1 MHLRSVALTAIAL
14 SVIVVTFAYLLPQV
28 ADYGEVRQAFKALS
42 PGWLLSL
49 LIVTIANVATYAPNW
64 MVALPGLKYRQSIEV
79 TMAGTAVSNVA
90 PLGGAVG
97 MGMQMAM
104 FKGWGFERSQASRAM
119 IVTGIW
125 NNMTNLAMPLVG
137 LLVLTMRGGKNV
149 ALEAAAKIGGVV
161 LIIAV
166 FLLWQLFRSE
176 VGARNVGRAFDRLRA
191 PIARLRRTEPVR
203 SGPETLAD
211 FRRDSVEL
219 IRKRWL
225 ALTVTTLG
233 GVMFV
238 FVVLAVALR
247 ALNVDGDQVTYTEAF
262 AAWASTRLL
271 STAFP
276 VTPGGLG
283 IIEIGLTGAL
293 VGFGGAQG
301 PIVAAVLLYRVLTY
315 IPPIVLGGFS
325 FLTWRRHR
333 TPANPDFVG

>member
-1 MHLRSVALTAIAL
+1 MHIRSVISTLVAL
-14 SVIVVTFAYLLPQV
+14 SVIVLTFAYLLPRV
-28 ADYGEVRQAFKALS
+28 ADYGEVRRAFKALS
-42 PGWLLSL
+42 TGWLLAL
-49 LIVTIANVATYAPNW
+49 LVVTVANLATYAPNW

-79 TMAGTAVSNVA
+79 TMAGTAVANVA

-104 FKGWGFERSQASRAM
+104 FKGWGFERNQASRAM
-119 IVTGIW
+119 VVTGIW
-125 NNMTNLAMPLVG
+125 NNITNLAMPLVG

-149 ALEAAAKIGGVV
+149 ALEAAAKIGAVV
-161 LIIAV
+161 LVIAI
-166 FLLWQLFRSE
+166 FFLWQLFRSE
-176 VGARNVGRAFDRLRA
+176 VGARNVGRLADRIRA
-191 PIARLRRTEPVR
+191 PFARVR
-203 SGPETLAD
+203 KKKPPTTAPETLAT

-225 ALTVTTLG
+225 ALTITTLG

-301 PIVAAVLLYRVLTY
+301 PVVAAVLLYRVLTY
-315 IPPIVLGGFS
+315 IPPILLGGFS
-325 FLTWRRHR
+325 FLTWRKHR
-333 TPANPDFVG
+333 TVVTQ